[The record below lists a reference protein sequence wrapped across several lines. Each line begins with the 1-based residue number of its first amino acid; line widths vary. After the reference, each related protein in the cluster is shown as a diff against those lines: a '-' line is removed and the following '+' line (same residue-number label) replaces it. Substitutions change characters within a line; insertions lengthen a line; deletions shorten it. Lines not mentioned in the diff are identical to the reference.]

1 MICPDCGREVVIATD
16 LCPWCGCRHDFDG
29 SIVKTGP
36 VLHGVDEDFAARR
49 ERRSARRERE
59 NIARARAAAAEKREA
74 APKPV
79 PKPIP
84 GTDGW
89 APPRPGMR
97 WYHFVVNVLLA
108 LTGAVY
114 LFRFASSVMSFAA
127 VVPVWGE
134 LYLWAPMLL
143 LTEPLLMAAY
153 LICAVLAFR
162 ARGAL
167 KLGRRSGLRLYLA
180 VILVPPAARLISAL
194 AMSGGGIWYSGMGSI
209 SLELIAA
216 IVYATLNYSYFRRR
230 TEN

>member
-29 SIVKTGP
+29 SIVKTEP
-36 VLHGVDEDFAARR
+36 VLRGADEDFAARR
-49 ERRSARRERE
+49 ERRSARRERV
-59 NIARARAAAAEKREA
+59 NVARARAAAAEKRET
-74 APKPV
+74 APGPV
-79 PKPIP
+79 P
-84 GTDGW
+84 GTDAW

-97 WYHFVVNVLLA
+97 WYHFVVNVLLV

-114 LFRFASSVMSFAA
+114 LFLFARSVMSFAA
-127 VVPVWGE
+127 AIPVWGE

-143 LTEPLLMAAY
+143 LAEPLLMAAY
-153 LICAVLAFR
+153 LICAVLAFM

-194 AMSGGGIWYSGMGSI
+194 VMSGGGIWYLSMGSV

>member
-29 SIVKTGP
+29 SIVKAEP
-36 VLHGVDEDFAARR
+36 VLRGADEDFAARR
-49 ERRSARRERE
+49 ERRSARRERV
-59 NIARARAAAAEKREA
+59 NVARARAAAAEKREA
-74 APKPV
+74 APGPV
-79 PKPIP
+79 P
-84 GTDGW
+84 GTDAW

-97 WYHFVVNVLLA
+97 WYHFVVNVLLVLA
-108 LTGAVY
+108 GAVY
-114 LFRFASSVMSFAA
+114 LFLFASSVMSFAA
-127 VVPVWGE
+127 AIQVWGE

-194 AMSGGGIWYSGMGSI
+194 VMSGGGIWYSSMGSV

>member
-36 VLHGVDEDFAARR
+36 VLRGADEDCAARR
-49 ERRSARRERE
+49 ERRPARRERA
-59 NIARARAAAAEKREA
+59 NIARARAAAAGKREA
-74 APKPV
+74 APGPM
-79 PKPIP
+79 P

-89 APPRPGMR
+89 APPRQGMR
-97 WYHFVVNVLLA
+97 WYHFVVNVLLVLA
-108 LTGAVY
+108 GAVY
-114 LFRFASSVMSFAA
+114 LFLFASSVMSFAA

-134 LYLWAPMLL
+134 LYLLAPVLL

-153 LICAVLAFR
+153 LICAVLAFK

-194 AMSGGGIWYSGMGSI
+194 AMSGGGIWYSGMGSV

>member
-36 VLHGVDEDFAARR
+36 VLHGADEDFAARR
-49 ERRSARRERE
+49 ERRPARRERE
-59 NIARARAAAAEKREA
+59 NIARARAAAAGKRET
-74 APKPV
+74 APGPV
-79 PKPIP
+79 P
-84 GTDGW
+84 GTGAW

-97 WYHFVVNVLLA
+97 WYHFVVNVLLVLA
-108 LTGAVY
+108 GAVY
-114 LFRFASSVMSFAA
+114 LFLFARSVMSFAA
-127 VVPVWGE
+127 AIPVWGE

-194 AMSGGGIWYSGMGSI
+194 VMSGGGIWYLSMGSI

>member
-29 SIVKTGP
+29 SIVRAEP
-36 VLHGVDEDFAARR
+36 VLRGADEDFAARR
-49 ERRSARRERE
+49 ERRSARRERV
-59 NIARARAAAAEKREA
+59 NVARARAAAAGKRET
-74 APKPV
+74 APGPV
-79 PKPIP
+79 P
-84 GTDGW
+84 GTDAW

-97 WYHFVVNVLLA
+97 WYHFVVNVLLV

-114 LFRFASSVMSFAA
+114 LFLFARSVMSFAA
-127 VVPVWGE
+127 VIPVWGE

-153 LICAVLAFR
+153 LICVVLAFR
-162 ARGAL
+162 ARVAL

-194 AMSGGGIWYSGMGSI
+194 VMSGGGIWYLSMGSI

>member
-1 MICPDCGREVVIATD
+1 MICPSCGREVVIATD

-29 SIVKTGP
+29 SIVKTEP
-36 VLHGVDEDFAARR
+36 VLRGADEDFAARR
-49 ERRSARRERE
+49 ERRSARRERV
-59 NIARARAAAAEKREA
+59 NVARARAAAAGKRET
-74 APKPV
+74 APGPV
-79 PKPIP
+79 P
-84 GTDGW
+84 GTDAW

-97 WYHFVVNVLLA
+97 WYHFVVNVLLV

-114 LFRFASSVMSFAA
+114 LFLFASSVMSFAA
-127 VVPVWGE
+127 VIPVWGE

-162 ARGAL
+162 ARVAL

-194 AMSGGGIWYSGMGSI
+194 VMSGGGIWYSSMGSI

>member
-29 SIVKTGP
+29 SIVRAEP
-36 VLHGVDEDFAARR
+36 VLRGADEDFAARR
-49 ERRSARRERE
+49 ERRSARRERV
-59 NIARARAAAAEKREA
+59 NVARARAAAAGKRET
-74 APKPV
+74 APGPV
-79 PKPIP
+79 P
-84 GTDGW
+84 GTDAW

-97 WYHFVVNVLLA
+97 WYHFVVNVLLVLA
-108 LTGAVY
+108 GAVY
-114 LFRFASSVMSFAA
+114 LFLFARSVMSFAA
-127 VVPVWGE
+127 VISVWGE
-134 LYLWAPMLL
+134 LYLRAPMLL

-162 ARGAL
+162 ARVAL

-194 AMSGGGIWYSGMGSI
+194 VMSGGGIWYLSMGSI

>member
-29 SIVKTGP
+29 SIVKAGP
-36 VLHGVDEDFAARR
+36 VPRVADEDFAARR
-49 ERRSARRERE
+49 ERRSARRERA

-74 APKPV
+74 APGPV
-79 PKPIP
+79 P
-84 GTDGW
+84 GTDAW

-97 WYHFVVNVLLA
+97 WYHFVVNVLLVLA
-108 LTGAVY
+108 GAVY

-127 VVPVWGE
+127 AIPVWGE
-134 LYLWAPMLL
+134 LYLWVPMLL

-194 AMSGGGIWYSGMGSI
+194 VMSGGGIWYLSMGSI

>member
-1 MICPDCGREVVIATD
+1 MICPSCGREVVIATD

-36 VLHGVDEDFAARR
+36 VLHGADEDFAARR
-49 ERRSARRERE
+49 KRRPARRERV
-59 NIARARAAAAEKREA
+59 NVARARAAAAGKRET
-74 APKPV
+74 APGSV
-79 PKPIP
+79 P
-84 GTDGW
+84 GTDAW

-97 WYHFVVNVLLA
+97 WYHFVVNVLLVLA
-108 LTGAVY
+108 GAVY

-134 LYLWAPMLL
+134 LYLLAPMLL

-153 LICAVLAFR
+153 LICTVLAFR
-162 ARGAL
+162 ARAAL

-194 AMSGGGIWYSGMGSI
+194 VMSGGGIWYLSMGSV

>member
-1 MICPDCGREVVIATD
+1 MICPSCGREVVIATD

-29 SIVKTGP
+29 SIVKTEP
-36 VLHGVDEDFAARR
+36 VLRGADEDFAARR
-49 ERRSARRERE
+49 ERRSARRERV
-59 NIARARAAAAEKREA
+59 NVARARAAAAGKRET
-74 APKPV
+74 APGPV
-79 PKPIP
+79 P
-84 GTDGW
+84 GTDAW
-89 APPRPGMR
+89 APPRQGMR
-97 WYHFVVNVLLA
+97 WYHFVVNVLLV

-114 LFRFASSVMSFAA
+114 LFLFASSVMSFAA
-127 VVPVWGE
+127 AIPVWGE

-162 ARGAL
+162 ARVAL

-194 AMSGGGIWYSGMGSI
+194 VMSGGGIWYLSMGSI

>member
-1 MICPDCGREVVIATD
+1 MICPSCGREVVIATD

-29 SIVKTGP
+29 SIVRAEP
-36 VLHGVDEDFAARR
+36 VLRGADEDFAARR
-49 ERRSARRERE
+49 ERRSARRERV
-59 NIARARAAAAEKREA
+59 NVARARAAAAGKRET
-74 APKPV
+74 APGPV
-79 PKPIP
+79 P
-84 GTDGW
+84 GTDAW

-97 WYHFVVNVLLA
+97 WYHFVVNVLLVLA
-108 LTGAVY
+108 GAVY
-114 LFRFASSVMSFAA
+114 LFLFARSVMSFAA
-127 VVPVWGE
+127 AIPVWGE

-194 AMSGGGIWYSGMGSI
+194 VMSGGGIWYLSMGSI

>member
-1 MICPDCGREVVIATD
+1 MICPSCGREVVIATD

-29 SIVKTGP
+29 SIVKTEP
-36 VLHGVDEDFAARR
+36 VLRGADEDFAARR
-49 ERRSARRERE
+49 ERRSARRERV
-59 NIARARAAAAEKREA
+59 NVARARAAAAEKREA
-74 APKPV
+74 APGPV
-79 PKPIP
+79 P
-84 GTDGW
+84 GTDAW

-97 WYHFVVNVLLA
+97 WYHFVVNVLLV

-127 VVPVWGE
+127 AIPVWGE
-134 LYLWAPMLL
+134 LYLWVPMLL

-162 ARGAL
+162 ARVAL

-194 AMSGGGIWYSGMGSI
+194 VMSGGGIWYLSMGSI

>member
-1 MICPDCGREVVIATD
+1 MICPSCGREVVIATD

-29 SIVKTGP
+29 SIVKTEP
-36 VLHGVDEDFAARR
+36 VLRGADEDFAARR
-49 ERRSARRERE
+49 ERRSARRERV
-59 NIARARAAAAEKREA
+59 NVARARAASAGKRET
-74 APKPV
+74 APGPV
-79 PKPIP
+79 P
-84 GTDGW
+84 GTDAW

-97 WYHFVVNVLLA
+97 WYHFVVNVLLV

-127 VVPVWGE
+127 AIPVWGE

-153 LICAVLAFR
+153 LICVVLAFR
-162 ARGAL
+162 ARVAL

-194 AMSGGGIWYSGMGSI
+194 VMSGGGIWYLSMGSI

>member
-29 SIVKTGP
+29 SIVKTEP
-36 VLHGVDEDFAARR
+36 VLRGADEDFAARR
-49 ERRSARRERE
+49 ERRSARRERV
-59 NIARARAAAAEKREA
+59 NVARARAASAGKRET
-74 APKPV
+74 APGPV
-79 PKPIP
+79 P
-84 GTDGW
+84 GTDAW

-97 WYHFVVNVLLA
+97 WYHFVVNVLLV

-127 VVPVWGE
+127 AIPVWGE

-162 ARGAL
+162 ARVAL

-194 AMSGGGIWYSGMGSI
+194 VMSGGGIWYLSMGSI

>member
-1 MICPDCGREVVIATD
+1 MICPSCGREVVIATD

-29 SIVKTGP
+29 SIVKTEP
-36 VLHGVDEDFAARR
+36 VLRGADEDFAARR
-49 ERRSARRERE
+49 ERRSARRERV
-59 NIARARAAAAEKREA
+59 NVARARAASAGKRET
-74 APKPV
+74 APGPV
-79 PKPIP
+79 P
-84 GTDGW
+84 GTDAW
-89 APPRPGMR
+89 TPPRPGMR
-97 WYHFVVNVLLA
+97 WYHFVVNVLLV

-127 VVPVWGE
+127 AIPVWGE

-153 LICAVLAFR
+153 LICVVLAFR
-162 ARGAL
+162 ARVAL

>member
-29 SIVKTGP
+29 SIVRAEP
-36 VLHGVDEDFAARR
+36 VLRGADEDFAARR

-59 NIARARAAAAEKREA
+59 NIARARAAAAGKRET
-74 APKPV
+74 APGPV
-79 PKPIP
+79 P
-84 GTDGW
+84 GTDAW

-97 WYHFVVNVLLA
+97 WYHFVVNVLLVLA
-108 LTGAVY
+108 GAVY
-114 LFRFASSVMSFAA
+114 LFLFASSVMSFAA
-127 VVPVWGE
+127 AIPVWGE
-134 LYLWAPMLL
+134 LYFRVPMLL

-162 ARGAL
+162 ARVAL
-167 KLGRRSGLRLYLA
+167 KLGMRSGLRLYLA

-194 AMSGGGIWYSGMGSI
+194 VMSGGGIWYSSMGSI

>member
-29 SIVKTGP
+29 SIVKTEP
-36 VLHGVDEDFAARR
+36 VLRGADEDFAARR
-49 ERRSARRERE
+49 ERRSARRERV
-59 NIARARAAAAEKREA
+59 NVARARAAAAGKRET
-74 APKPV
+74 APGPV
-79 PKPIP
+79 P
-84 GTDGW
+84 GTDAW

-97 WYHFVVNVLLA
+97 WYHFVVNVLLV

-114 LFRFASSVMSFAA
+114 LFLFARSVMSFAA
-127 VVPVWGE
+127 VIPVWGE

-153 LICAVLAFR
+153 LICVVLAFR
-162 ARGAL
+162 ARVAL

-194 AMSGGGIWYSGMGSI
+194 VMSGGGIWYLSMGSI

>member
-1 MICPDCGREVVIATD
+1 MICPSCGREVVIATD

-29 SIVKTGP
+29 SIVKTEP
-36 VLHGVDEDFAARR
+36 VLRGADEDFAARR
-49 ERRSARRERE
+49 ERRSARRERV
-59 NIARARAAAAEKREA
+59 NVARARAASAGKRET
-74 APKPV
+74 APGPV
-79 PKPIP
+79 P
-84 GTDGW
+84 GTDAW

-97 WYHFVVNVLLA
+97 WYHFVVNVLLV

-114 LFRFASSVMSFAA
+114 LFLFASSVMSFAA
-127 VVPVWGE
+127 AIPVWGE

-162 ARGAL
+162 ARVAL

-194 AMSGGGIWYSGMGSI
+194 VMSGGGIWYLSMGSI

>member
-1 MICPDCGREVVIATD
+1 MICPSCGREVVIATD

-29 SIVKTGP
+29 SIVKTEP
-36 VLHGVDEDFAARR
+36 VLRGADEDFAARR
-49 ERRSARRERE
+49 ERRSARRERV
-59 NIARARAAAAEKREA
+59 NVARARAAAAGKRET
-74 APKPV
+74 APGPV
-79 PKPIP
+79 P
-84 GTDGW
+84 GTDAW

-97 WYHFVVNVLLA
+97 WYHFVVNVLLV

-114 LFRFASSVMSFAA
+114 LFLFARSVMSFAA
-127 VVPVWGE
+127 VIPVWGE

-153 LICAVLAFR
+153 LICVVLAFR
-162 ARGAL
+162 ARVAL

-194 AMSGGGIWYSGMGSI
+194 VMSGGGIWYLSMGSI

>member
-1 MICPDCGREVVIATD
+1 MLCPSCGREVVIATD

-36 VLHGVDEDFAARR
+36 MPRVADEDFAARR
-49 ERRSARRERE
+49 ERRSARRERV
-59 NIARARAAAAEKREA
+59 NIARARAMAAEKREA

-79 PKPIP
+79 P

-89 APPRPGMR
+89 APPRQGMR
-97 WYHFVVNVLLA
+97 WYHFVVNVLLVLA
-108 LTGAVY
+108 GAVY
-114 LFRFASSVMSFAA
+114 LFLFASSVMSFAA
-127 VVPVWGE
+127 AIPVWGE
-134 LYLWAPMLL
+134 LYFRVPMLL

-153 LICAVLAFR
+153 LICVVLAFR
-162 ARGAL
+162 ARVAL

-194 AMSGGGIWYSGMGSI
+194 VMSGGGIWYLSMGSI

>member
-1 MICPDCGREVVIATD
+1 MICPSCGREVVIATD

-29 SIVKTGP
+29 SIVKTEP
-36 VLHGVDEDFAARR
+36 VLRGADEDFAARR
-49 ERRSARRERE
+49 ERRSARRERA

-74 APKPV
+74 APKPM
-79 PKPIP
+79 P

-89 APPRPGMR
+89 APPRQGMR

-127 VVPVWGE
+127 VVPGWGE
-134 LYLWAPMLL
+134 LYLRAPVLL

-162 ARGAL
+162 ARAAL

-194 AMSGGGIWYSGMGSI
+194 VMSGGGIWYLSMGSI

>member
-29 SIVKTGP
+29 SIVRAEP
-36 VLHGVDEDFAARR
+36 VLRGADEDFAARR
-49 ERRSARRERE
+49 ERRSARRERK
-59 NIARARAAAAEKREA
+59 NIARARAAAAGKRET
-74 APKPV
+74 APGPV
-79 PKPIP
+79 P
-84 GTDGW
+84 GTDAW

-97 WYHFVVNVLLA
+97 WYHFVVNVLLVLA
-108 LTGAVY
+108 GAVY

-153 LICAVLAFR
+153 LICVVLAFR
-162 ARGAL
+162 ARVAL

-180 VILVPPAARLISAL
+180 VILVPPTARLISAL
-194 AMSGGGIWYSGMGSI
+194 VMSGGGIWYLSMGSI

>member
-1 MICPDCGREVVIATD
+1 MICPSCGREVVIATD

-29 SIVKTGP
+29 SIVKTEP
-36 VLHGVDEDFAARR
+36 VLRGADEDFAARR
-49 ERRSARRERE
+49 ERRSARRERV
-59 NIARARAAAAEKREA
+59 NVARARAAAAGKRET
-74 APKPV
+74 APGPV
-79 PKPIP
+79 P
-84 GTDGW
+84 GTDAW

-97 WYHFVVNVLLA
+97 WYHFVVNVLLVLA
-108 LTGAVY
+108 GAVY

-162 ARGAL
+162 ARVAL

-194 AMSGGGIWYSGMGSI
+194 VMSGGGIWYLSMGSI

>member
-1 MICPDCGREVVIATD
+1 MICPSCGREVVIATD

-29 SIVKTGP
+29 SIVKAEP
-36 VLHGVDEDFAARR
+36 VLRGADEDFAARR
-49 ERRSARRERE
+49 ERRSARRERV
-59 NIARARAAAAEKREA
+59 NVARARAAAAGKRET
-74 APKPV
+74 APGPV
-79 PKPIP
+79 P
-84 GTDGW
+84 GTDAW

-97 WYHFVVNVLLA
+97 WYHFVVNVLLVLA
-108 LTGAVY
+108 GAVY
-114 LFRFASSVMSFAA
+114 LFLFARSVMSFAA
-127 VVPVWGE
+127 AIPVWGE

-194 AMSGGGIWYSGMGSI
+194 VMSGGGIWYLSMGSI

>member
-36 VLHGVDEDFAARR
+36 VLHGADEDFAARR
-49 ERRSARRERE
+49 ERRSARRERV
-59 NIARARAAAAEKREA
+59 NVARARAAAAGKRET
-74 APKPV
+74 APGPV
-79 PKPIP
+79 P
-84 GTDGW
+84 GTDAW

-97 WYHFVVNVLLA
+97 WYHFVVNVLLVLA
-108 LTGAVY
+108 GAVY

-127 VVPVWGE
+127 AIPVWGE
-134 LYLWAPMLL
+134 LYLWVPMLL

-194 AMSGGGIWYSGMGSI
+194 VMSGGGIWYLSMGSI

>member
-29 SIVKTGP
+29 SIVKTEP
-36 VLHGVDEDFAARR
+36 VLRGADEDFAARR
-49 ERRSARRERE
+49 ERRSARRERV
-59 NIARARAAAAEKREA
+59 NVARARAAAAGKRET
-74 APKPV
+74 APGPV
-79 PKPIP
+79 P
-84 GTDGW
+84 GTDAW

-97 WYHFVVNVLLA
+97 WYHFVVNVLLVLA
-108 LTGAVY
+108 GAVY
-114 LFRFASSVMSFAA
+114 LFLFARSVMSFAA
-127 VVPVWGE
+127 AIPVWGE

-194 AMSGGGIWYSGMGSI
+194 VMSGGGIWYLSMGSI

>member
-1 MICPDCGREVVIATD
+1 MICPSCGREVVIATD

-29 SIVKTGP
+29 SIVRAEP
-36 VLHGVDEDFAARR
+36 VLRGADEDFAARR
-49 ERRSARRERE
+49 ERRSARRERV
-59 NIARARAAAAEKREA
+59 NVARARAAAAEKRET
-74 APKPV
+74 APGPV
-79 PKPIP
+79 P
-84 GTDGW
+84 GTDAW

-97 WYHFVVNVLLA
+97 WYHFVVNVLLVLA
-108 LTGAVY
+108 GAVY
-114 LFRFASSVMSFAA
+114 LFLFARSVMSFAA
-127 VVPVWGE
+127 AIPVWGE

-143 LTEPLLMAAY
+143 LAEPLLMAAY

-194 AMSGGGIWYSGMGSI
+194 VMSGGGIWYLSMGSI

>member
-29 SIVKTGP
+29 SIVKAGP
-36 VLHGVDEDFAARR
+36 VPRVADEDFAARR
-49 ERRSARRERE
+49 ERRPARRERV
-59 NIARARAAAAEKREA
+59 NIARARAMAAEKREA

-79 PKPIP
+79 P

-97 WYHFVVNVLLA
+97 WYHFVVNVLLVLA
-108 LTGAVY
+108 GAVY
-114 LFRFASSVMSFAA
+114 LFLFARSVMSFAA
-127 VVPVWGE
+127 AIPVWGE

-194 AMSGGGIWYSGMGSI
+194 VMSGGGIWYLSMGSI

>member
-1 MICPDCGREVVIATD
+1 MICPSCGREVVIATD

-36 VLHGVDEDFAARR
+36 VLHGADEDFAARR
-49 ERRSARRERE
+49 KRRPARRERE

-74 APKPV
+74 APGSV
-79 PKPIP
+79 P
-84 GTDGW
+84 GTDAW

-97 WYHFVVNVLLA
+97 WYHFVVNVLLVLA
-108 LTGAVY
+108 GAVY

-134 LYLWAPMLL
+134 LYLLAPVLL

-153 LICAVLAFR
+153 LICTVLAFR
-162 ARGAL
+162 ARAAL

-194 AMSGGGIWYSGMGSI
+194 VMSGGGIWYLSMGSI

>member
-29 SIVKTGP
+29 SIVKAGP
-36 VLHGVDEDFAARR
+36 VPRVADEDFAARR
-49 ERRSARRERE
+49 ERRSARRERA
-59 NIARARAAAAEKREA
+59 NMARARAAAAEKREA
-74 APKPV
+74 APGPV
-79 PKPIP
+79 P
-84 GTDGW
+84 GTDAW

-97 WYHFVVNVLLA
+97 WYHFVVNVLLVLA
-108 LTGAVY
+108 GAVY

-127 VVPVWGE
+127 AIPVWGE
-134 LYLWAPMLL
+134 LYLWVPMLL

-194 AMSGGGIWYSGMGSI
+194 VMSGGGIWYLSMGSV

>member
-1 MICPDCGREVVIATD
+1 MICPSCGREVVIATD

-29 SIVKTGP
+29 SIVKTEP
-36 VLHGVDEDFAARR
+36 VLRGADEDFAARR
-49 ERRSARRERE
+49 ERRSARRERV
-59 NIARARAAAAEKREA
+59 NVARARAASAGKRET
-74 APKPV
+74 APGPV
-79 PKPIP
+79 P
-84 GTDGW
+84 GTDAW

-97 WYHFVVNVLLA
+97 WYHFVVNVLLV

-127 VVPVWGE
+127 AIPVWGE
-134 LYLWAPMLL
+134 LYLWVPMLL

-194 AMSGGGIWYSGMGSI
+194 VMSGGGIWYSGMGSV

>member
-29 SIVKTGP
+29 SIVKAGP
-36 VLHGVDEDFAARR
+36 VPRVADEDFAARR
-49 ERRSARRERE
+49 ERRSARRERA

-74 APKPV
+74 APGPV
-79 PKPIP
+79 P
-84 GTDGW
+84 GTDAW

-97 WYHFVVNVLLA
+97 WYHFVVNVLLV

-114 LFRFASSVMSFAA
+114 LFLFASSVMSFAA
-127 VVPVWGE
+127 AIPVWGE
-134 LYLWAPMLL
+134 LYLWVPMLL

-153 LICAVLAFR
+153 LICVVLAFR
-162 ARGAL
+162 ARVAL

-194 AMSGGGIWYSGMGSI
+194 VMSGGGIWYLSMGSI

>member
-1 MICPDCGREVVIATD
+1 MICPSCGREVVIATD

-29 SIVKTGP
+29 SIVKTEP
-36 VLHGVDEDFAARR
+36 VLRGADEDFAARR
-49 ERRSARRERE
+49 ERRSARRERV
-59 NIARARAAAAEKREA
+59 NVARARAASAGKRET
-74 APKPV
+74 APGPV
-79 PKPIP
+79 P
-84 GTDGW
+84 GTDAW

-97 WYHFVVNVLLA
+97 WYHFVVNVLLV

-127 VVPVWGE
+127 AIPVWGE
-134 LYLWAPMLL
+134 LYLWVPMLL

-162 ARGAL
+162 ARVAL

-194 AMSGGGIWYSGMGSI
+194 VMSGGGIWYLSMGSI

>member
-1 MICPDCGREVVIATD
+1 MICPSCGREVVIATD

-36 VLHGVDEDFAARR
+36 VLHGADEDFAARR
-49 ERRSARRERE
+49 KRRPARRERV
-59 NIARARAAAAEKREA
+59 NVARARAAAAGKRET
-74 APKPV
+74 APGSV
-79 PKPIP
+79 P
-84 GTDGW
+84 GTDAW

-97 WYHFVVNVLLA
+97 WYHFVVNVLLVLA
-108 LTGAVY
+108 GAVY
-114 LFRFASSVMSFAA
+114 LFLFARSVMSFAA

-134 LYLWAPMLL
+134 LYLLAPVLL

-194 AMSGGGIWYSGMGSI
+194 VMSGGGIWYSSMGSI

>member
-29 SIVKTGP
+29 SIVMAEP
-36 VLHGVDEDFAARR
+36 VLRGADEDFAARR
-49 ERRSARRERE
+49 ERRSARRERV

-74 APKPV
+74 APGPM
-79 PKPIP
+79 P

-89 APPRPGMR
+89 APPRQGMR
-97 WYHFVVNVLLA
+97 WYHFVVNVLLVLA
-108 LTGAVY
+108 GAVY
-114 LFRFASSVMSFAA
+114 LFLFASSVMSFAA

-134 LYLWAPMLL
+134 LYLLAPVLL

-194 AMSGGGIWYSGMGSI
+194 VMSGGGIWYLSMGSI

>member
-29 SIVKTGP
+29 SIVKAGP
-36 VLHGVDEDFAARR
+36 VPRVADEDFAARR
-49 ERRSARRERE
+49 ERRSARRERA

-74 APKPV
+74 APGPV
-79 PKPIP
+79 P
-84 GTDGW
+84 GTDAW

-97 WYHFVVNVLLA
+97 WYHFVVNVLLVLA
-108 LTGAVY
+108 GAVY

-127 VVPVWGE
+127 AIPVWGE
-134 LYLWAPMLL
+134 LYLWVPMLL

-194 AMSGGGIWYSGMGSI
+194 VMSGGGIWYLSMGSV

>member
-29 SIVKTGP
+29 SIVKTEP
-36 VLHGVDEDFAARR
+36 VLRGADEDFAARR
-49 ERRSARRERE
+49 ERRSARRERA
-59 NIARARAAAAEKREA
+59 NIARARAAAAEKRETA
-74 APKPV
+74 

-97 WYHFVVNVLLA
+97 WYHFVVNVLLVLA
-108 LTGAVY
+108 GAVY
-114 LFRFASSVMSFAA
+114 LFLFASSIMSFAA
-127 VVPVWGE
+127 VISVWGE
-134 LYLWAPMLL
+134 LYLRAPVLL

-194 AMSGGGIWYSGMGSI
+194 VMSGGGIWYLSMGSI

>member
-29 SIVKTGP
+29 SIVRAEP
-36 VLHGVDEDFAARR
+36 VLRGADEDFAARR
-49 ERRSARRERE
+49 KRRPARRERV
-59 NIARARAAAAEKREA
+59 NVARARAAAAEKREA
-74 APKPV
+74 APGTV
-79 PKPIP
+79 P
-84 GTDGW
+84 GTDAW

-97 WYHFVVNVLLA
+97 WYHFVVNVLLVLA
-108 LTGAVY
+108 GAVY
-114 LFRFASSVMSFAA
+114 LFLFARSVMSFAA
-127 VVPVWGE
+127 AIPVWGE

-162 ARGAL
+162 ARVAL

-194 AMSGGGIWYSGMGSI
+194 VMSGGGIWYLSMGSI

>member
-36 VLHGVDEDFAARR
+36 VLRGADEDFAARR
-49 ERRSARRERE
+49 ERRSARRERV
-59 NIARARAAAAEKREA
+59 NIARARAMAAEKREA
-74 APKPV
+74 APGPV
-79 PKPIP
+79 P

-89 APPRPGMR
+89 APPRQGMR

-134 LYLWAPMLL
+134 LYLLAPVLL

-153 LICAVLAFR
+153 LICTVLAFR

-194 AMSGGGIWYSGMGSI
+194 VMSGGGIWYSSMGSI

>member
-29 SIVKTGP
+29 SIVKTEP
-36 VLHGVDEDFAARR
+36 VLRGADEDFAARR
-49 ERRSARRERE
+49 ERRSARRERV
-59 NIARARAAAAEKREA
+59 NVARARAAAAGKRET
-74 APKPV
+74 APGPV
-79 PKPIP
+79 P
-84 GTDGW
+84 GTDAW

-97 WYHFVVNVLLA
+97 WYHFVVNVLLVLA
-108 LTGAVY
+108 GAVY

-127 VVPVWGE
+127 AIPVWGE
-134 LYLWAPMLL
+134 LYLWVPMLL

-194 AMSGGGIWYSGMGSI
+194 VMSGGGIWYLSMGSI

-216 IVYATLNYSYFRRR
+216 IVYATLNYSYFHRR